1 MTSVWRFSI
10 VWLVATLLG
19 GLSVIVAM
27 PALAQEKSM
36 SNIISYTSN
45 KADDRFETELTVRP
59 DGAAV
64 LKIGSNRDRR
74 SGPAGLFR
82 AVVPAHLIAQ
92 LSRDTTSPAFL
103 GAPSQVQLVP
113 DETFREIKVIGP
125 ENSPLVKLV
134 GEELATPAPF
144 AQAES
149 TIESIIL
156 FLLKS
161 PVVAIVM
168 QVSMFPEQVIAGQ
181 RTPFDLVLGNV
192 GQKPFFLDAP
202 TQWGEKASQGDLVAV
217 RTDIPLAELTSAHQ
231 QFLPLGRS
239 NFEVANPSI
248 IGPRVRLGPGEGI
261 ALRFQSDFSWE
272 PGRYKV
278 DIDLVLPLLGDDD
291 KPLMLVGLVSESKPV
306 SVSAK

>member
-1 MTSVWRFSI
+1 MYKR
-10 VWLVATLLG
+10 
-19 GLSVIVAM
+19 
-27 PALAQEKSM
+27 Q
-36 SNIISYTSN
+36 
-45 KADDRFETELTVRP
+45 
-59 DGAAV
+59 
-64 LKIGSNRDRR
+64 
-74 SGPAGLFR
+74 
-82 AVVPAHLIAQ
+82 
-92 LSRDTTSPAFL
+92 
-103 GAPSQVQLVP
+103 
-113 DETFREIKVIGP
+113 
-125 ENSPLVKLV
+125 VKLV

-217 RTDIPLAELTSAHQ
+217 RTDIPLAELSSAHQ

-261 ALRFQSDFSWE
+261 ALRFQSC
-272 PGRYKV
+272 
-278 DIDLVLPLLGDDD
+278 LLYTSRC
-291 KPLMLVGLVSESKPV
+291 V
-306 SVSAK
+306 